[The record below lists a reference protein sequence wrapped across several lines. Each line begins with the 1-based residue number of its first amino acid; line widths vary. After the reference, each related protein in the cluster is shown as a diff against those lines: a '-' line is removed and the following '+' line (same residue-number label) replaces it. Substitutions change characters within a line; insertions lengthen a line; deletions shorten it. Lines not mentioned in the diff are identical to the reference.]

1 MKAWVIT
8 VALAG
13 ALVSSGVM
21 ADGTQLLMEC
31 QAAIRVMDNLE
42 VEGVKAGVCIGTI
55 QSVEEMVAML
65 GKDVPKDMA
74 ICLPTNGANGGQA
87 IRIVTKY
94 LENNPKQLHF
104 PSALLTSM
112 ALSDAFHCN

>member
-31 QAAIRVMDNLE
+31 
-42 VEGVKAGVCIGTI
+42 KAGVYIGTI

-112 ALSDAFHCN
+112 ALSDAFPCN